1 RDKSSFSGN
10 TKYLK
15 RNALVK
21 KGAKISSII
30 RLIACGVFK
39 PALKSLRV
47 EEKYPQLRVTFLPSN
62 LHLYPRTLKKNL
74 IREIVSARKQSER
87 PLLLYGYCVPGIE
100 EICIQNCADKVP
112 GLHCFEMLLG
122 SDSYEQIMAETAG
135 TYFLERELIV
145 NFREY
150 CFEPLEL
157 YDSDIRKSFFK
168 HYKKLMYVRQP
179 SDRDLKAAA
188 AKLAGFLDLSLE
200 IIDADYSHLKQR
212 LIHLIRSGID

>member
-1 RDKSSFSGN
+1 M
-10 TKYLK
+10 
-15 RNALVK
+15 K

-74 IREIVSARKQSER
+74 IREIVSARKQNER
-87 PLLLYGYCVPGIE
+87 SLLLYGYCVPDIE
-100 EICIQNCADKVP
+100 EICIQNYADKIP

-122 SDSYEQIMAETAG
+122 SNNYEQIMAETAG

>member
-1 RDKSSFSGN
+1 
-10 TKYLK
+10 
-15 RNALVK
+15 VK

-39 PALKSLRV
+39 PALKFLRV

-74 IREIVSARKQSER
+74 IREIVSARKRNER

-100 EICIQNCADKVP
+100 EICIQNCAAKVS

-122 SDSYEQIMAETAG
+122 SDSYEQIMTETAG
-135 TYFLERELIV
+135 TYFLESELIA

-150 CFEPLEL
+150 CLEPLEL
-157 YDSDIRKSFFK
+157 YDSHIRESFFK
-168 HYKKLMYVRQP
+168 HYQKLIYVRQP
-179 SDRDLKAAA
+179 SDRDLKVAAG
-188 AKLAGFLDLSLE
+188 KLAGFLNLSLE
-200 IIDADYSHLKQR
+200 IIDADYKHLEKR
-212 LIHLIRSGID
+212 LIHLIHAGIVQDQSDYP

>member
-1 RDKSSFSGN
+1 
-10 TKYLK
+10 
-15 RNALVK
+15 VK

-168 HYKKLMYVRQP
+168 HYKKLMYVIQP

>member
-1 RDKSSFSGN
+1 
-10 TKYLK
+10 
-15 RNALVK
+15 VK
-21 KGAKISSII
+21 KGLKISSII

-74 IREIVSARKQSER
+74 IRAIVSARKQSER

-100 EICIQNCADKVP
+100 ELCIQNCADKVP

-122 SDSYEQIMAETAG
+122 SNSYEQIMAETAG

-200 IIDADYSHLKQR
+200 IIDADYSHLNQR

>member
-1 RDKSSFSGN
+1 
-10 TKYLK
+10 
-15 RNALVK
+15 
-21 KGAKISSII
+21 
-30 RLIACGVFK
+30 
-39 PALKSLRV
+39 
-47 EEKYPQLRVTFLPSN
+47 
-62 LHLYPRTLKKNL
+62 
-74 IREIVSARKQSER
+74 
-87 PLLLYGYCVPGIE
+87 
-100 EICIQNCADKVP
+100 
-112 GLHCFEMLLG
+112 MLLG

-157 YDSDIRKSFFK
+157 YDRDIRKSFFK